1 MRFELFIAARYLRA
15 KRRQAVVG
23 VITAIS
29 VIGVAAGVASLIIAL
44 AITNGMRRELQERLV
59 GSTAHVDLMRVAGD
73 GIKNWRPLL
82 EQLRKLPH
90 VTAAA
95 PGLYGQVL
103 ISHGARSG
111 GGIVKGVIPE
121 DERTVGDLLQSVV
134 EGSANALEP
143 VDSVHPT
150 LRGETAKDGAPGLS
164 SPGKGEADGATGVHP
179 TLRGETAKDGAPG
192 PSSSGKG
199 EAGGA
204 TGIRPTLRGETAKD
218 GAPGPLSPGK
228 READRVTGLSSLG
241 EREANMAV
249 RAVPPIVIG
258 KDLAET
264 IGARVGDAV
273 LVTSPQGELTPL
285 GLIPRYQRF
294 QVAGIFK
301 SGFYQYDSSY
311 TFVRLRDAQ
320 RLFSE
325 PDLISV
331 ISFKVDDLYKA
342 DTIGREIEAEAG
354 KGFQTTNWMEQ
365 NRELFRALK
374 LEQVVTFI
382 VLALIVCVAAL
393 NILIALTMM
402 VMEKTKDIAVLM
414 SFGVRQEQVR
424 RIFLL
429 QGLLISVIGTVLG
442 LIVGY
447 GLSWV
452 GGHYRFIHL
461 DAAVYSIDYLPFAPK
476 LSDAV
481 IVAAVSL
488 GVSLI
493 ATLYPSGSA
502 ARVLPAEALRYE

>member
-44 AITNGMRRELQERLV
+44 AITNGMRRDLQERLV
-59 GSTAHVDLMRVAGD
+59 GSTAHIDLLRIAGD
-73 GIKNWRPLL
+73 GIRDWRPLL
-82 EQLRKLPH
+82 ERLRHTPH

-95 PGLYGQVL
+95 PGLYEQVL
-103 ISHGARSG
+103 ISHGPRSG
-111 GGIVKGVIPE
+111 GGLIKGILPQ
-121 DERTVGDLLQSVV
+121 DERTIGNLLQAVD
-134 EGSANALEP
+134 EGSAEELAEQ
-143 VDSVHPT
+143 
-150 LRGETAKDGAPGLS
+150 APG
-164 SPGKGEADGATGVHP
+164 D
-179 TLRGETAKDGAPG
+179 TAGQPV
-192 PSSSGKG
+192 
-199 EAGGA
+199 
-204 TGIRPTLRGETAKD
+204 I
-218 GAPGPLSPGK
+218 
-228 READRVTGLSSLG
+228 
-241 EREANMAV
+241 
-249 RAVPPIVIG
+249 PPIVIG

-264 IGARVGDAV
+264 LGVKVDDKVMVI
-273 LVTSPQGELTPL
+273 SPQGALTPL
-285 GLIPRYQRF
+285 GLLPRYQPFRL
-294 QVAGIFK
+294 VGIFK

-311 TFVRLRDAQ
+311 AFTRLSDAQ

-325 PDLISV
+325 PDVISV
-331 ISFKVDDLYKA
+331 ISFKVDDMYRA
-342 DTIGREIEAEAG
+342 DVIGRDLEAAAG
-354 KGFQTTNWMEQ
+354 KGFQTSNWMEQ

-402 VMEKTKDIAVLM
+402 VMEKTRDIAVLM
-414 SFGVRQEQVR
+414 SFGVRAEQVR
-424 RIFLL
+424 RIFLF

-447 GLSWV
+447 GLSWA

-461 DAAVYSIDYLPFAPK
+461 DASVYSIDYLPFAPRVV
-476 LSDAV
+476 DAV

-488 GVSLI
+488 GVSLV
-493 ATLYPSGSA
+493 ATLYPSASA